1 MYVFTRAATLQKK
14 NRSND
19 LPLVIRIETRDGHGA
34 GKLTTRIIEEQ
45 TDIWSLMFFN
55 IGIRY

>member
-14 NRSND
+14 NRLND
-19 LPLVIRIETRDGHGA
+19 LPLVIRIETRDGHDA